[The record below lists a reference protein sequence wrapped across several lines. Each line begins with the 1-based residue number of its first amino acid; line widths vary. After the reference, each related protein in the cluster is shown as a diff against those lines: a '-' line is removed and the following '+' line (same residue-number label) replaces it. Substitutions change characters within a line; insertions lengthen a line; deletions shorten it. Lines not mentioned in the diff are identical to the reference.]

1 MGFFPVGPRG
11 FNRSSLP
18 LGTPHRF
25 KPMLPASNLGD
36 RVNILLFSAPMYLC
50 LKSKRLMLPQES
62 MVCSSLPFLFLIEQ
76 MDRHNLA
83 DLTKDDAPH
92 SAVRDKRQIVQNSAN
107 GNNNKHIVLERSVR
121 LSPDP
126 KI

>member
-1 MGFFPVGPRG
+1 MELELNF
-11 FNRSSLP
+11 
-18 LGTPHRF
+18 
-25 KPMLPASNLGD
+25 SNFD
-36 RVNILLFSAPMYLC
+36 AIMYLC

-76 MDRHNLA
+76 MDKHNLA

-92 SAVRDKRQIVQNSAN
+92 SSVRDKRQIVQNSAN

-121 LSPDP
+121 LNPDP

>member
-1 MGFFPVGPRG
+1 MGFFPVRPRG

-36 RVNILLFSAPMYLC
+36 RVNILLSSETMYLC

-62 MVCSSLPFLFLIEQ
+62 MVCSSLPFLFFIEQ

-83 DLTKDDAPH
+83 DLIKDYTF
-92 SAVRDKRQIVQNSAN
+92 
-107 GNNNKHIVLERSVR
+107 
-121 LSPDP
+121 
-126 KI
+126 

>member
-25 KPMLPASNLGD
+25 KPMLPASNLRSGIGA
-36 RVNILLFSAPMYLC
+36 NILLLWCNMMYLC
-50 LKSKRLMLPQES
+50 LKSKRLMLPQAS

-83 DLTKDDAPH
+83 DLTKRTMYLIH
-92 SAVRDKRQIVQNSAN
+92 
-107 GNNNKHIVLERSVR
+107 
-121 LSPDP
+121 
-126 KI
+126 

>member
-25 KPMLPASNLGD
+25 KPMLPASNL
-36 RVNILLFSAPMYLC
+36 RKVELELKFSYFGATMYLC

-92 SAVRDKRQIVQNSAN
+92 SNSAN
-107 GNNNKHIVLERSVR
+107 RKR
-121 LSPDP
+121 LNPNP